1 MSEMVFGIV
10 LNKGVA
16 MTLDAVPNG
25 GFAWVTATIGFHEN
39 AKGGKGEGA
48 LCGRDGEGKLS
59 EWD

>member
-10 LNKGVA
+10 LDKGVA

-39 AKGGKGEGA
+39 AKGG
-48 LCGRDGEGKLS
+48 
-59 EWD
+59 